1 MITKTRVEHLN
12 SERAQA
18 FLKELDDSDLQNDM
32 KANSSIPGFITNFFQ
47 GNEVQIKVKKNVFSF
62 SIFN

>member
-1 MITKTRVEHLN
+1 MN

-18 FLKELDDSDLQNDM
+18 FLRELDDSDLQNDM

-47 GNEVQIKVKKNVFSF
+47 GNELQIKVKKMFLLLLF
-62 SIFN
+62 LIKLYSIKMI